1 MRNNIGPD
9 RHRCWLPLLWCVMA
23 SGATAGPTA
32 VAAIILLLIIITTI
46 VTIINIIINI
56 ININIKIIITI
67 AIIIT
72 TAISIS
78 ISITI
83 TIIIIIITTITITI
97 TTITITITITIL
109 PGTHGIPNHQNTIIT
124 VFGYFGIFFYQKNHC
139 FFTSAN
145 GPPVSITPFWTAHNH
160 TV

>member
-1 MRNNIGPD
+1 MGPD

-32 VAAIILLLIIITTI
+32 VAAVILLLLLLLLLLIII
-46 VTIINIIINI
+46 INIII
-56 ININIKIIITI
+56 INININININ
-67 AIIIT
+67 IIIT
-72 TAISIS
+72 TAIS

-83 TIIIIIITTITITI
+83 TIIIIIITTITITITI

-124 VFGYFGIFFYQKNHC
+124 VFGYFGIFFYQKNNC
-139 FFTSAN
+139 FFYFRQWAS
-145 GPPVSITPFWTAHNH
+145 SQHNPILDSP
-160 TV
+160 

>member
-1 MRNNIGPD
+1 MGPD

-32 VAAIILLLIIITTI
+32 VAAIILLLLLLLLLLII
-46 VTIINIIINI
+46 IINIII
-56 ININIKIIITI
+56 INININIIF
-67 AIIIT
+67 T

-83 TIIIIIITTITITI
+83 TIAISISISITIIIII